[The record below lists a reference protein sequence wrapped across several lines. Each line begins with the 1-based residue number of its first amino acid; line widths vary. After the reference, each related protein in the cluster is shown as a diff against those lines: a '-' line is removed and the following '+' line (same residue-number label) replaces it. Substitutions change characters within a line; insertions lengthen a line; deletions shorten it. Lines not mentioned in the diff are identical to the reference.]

1 MISHNSLSGPCPS
14 AWHWLSV
21 GTRKGVAG
29 RSRGAVA
36 KATQA
41 VCVAAR
47 PVEPSGVLSYAH
59 TLSVECRGCACNY
72 VGDGS
77 EADDERCREQYRAAS
92 VWLLNR
98 ISRCVT
104 AKLGALSPNDQ
115 SNPQTVIPEGM
126 FDAQLRTPITGI
138 RKCDCT
144 GVPAIGITGSI
155 QQRM

>member
-1 MISHNSLSGPCPS
+1 VH
-14 AWHWLSV
+14 V
-21 GTRKGVAG
+21 GLTLVECRDAQ
-29 RSRGAVA
+29 RSRADLGAPEPRPR
-36 KATQA
+36 K
-41 VCVAAR
+41 R
-47 PVEPSGVLSYAH
+47 PVLRRRLVEPGGVLSYAH

-77 EADDERCREQYRAAS
+77 EAGDERCREQYRAAS

-98 ISRCVT
+98 IFRRVT
-104 AKLGALSPNDQ
+104 AKLGALSLNDQ

-144 GVPAIGITGSI
+144 GIPAIGIAGSI